1 MALYK
6 RVLLK
11 LSGERMAKP
20 GSGGVLSIESIN
32 HLADEVVTLHD
43 KGLQIG
49 IVLGAGNILR
59 GAEAAEAGFEEAQA
73 HSMGMLATVI
83 NALAL
88 QSILEEKG
96 KFTRVMTA
104 VEMNSIAEPYIR
116 RRALR
121 HMEKDRIVILAGGT
135 GNPFFTTDSAG
146 ALRAIELEADLL
158 VKATQVDGIYNKDPN
173 KFDDAEHFGDISYKD
188 ILVDNLKVMDGAAIA
203 LCREHNM
210 PLMVCSI
217 TGKNSLIDALEG
229 RVKRTL
235 VNNTVQDKR

>member
-1 MALYK
+1 MSIPYK

-11 LSGERMAKP
+11 LSGERMAKAN
-20 GSGGVLSIESIN
+20 SNGVLSMGAIQ
-32 HLADEVVTLHD
+32 HLAEEVVSIHE
-43 KGLQIG
+43 QG
-49 IVLGAGNILR
+49 IEVGVVLGAGNILR
-59 GAEAAEAGFEEAQA
+59 GSEAAEAGFEEAQA

-88 QSILEEKG
+88 QSILEQHG
-96 KFTRVMTA
+96 KFTRVMSA

-146 ALRAIELEADLL
+146 ALRAIELNADVLI
-158 VKATQVDGIYNKDPN
+158 KATQVDGIYDKDPN
-173 KFDDAEHFGDISYKD
+173 KYDDAVHLGDITFKEV
-188 ILVDNLKVMDGAAIA
+188 LVDNLKVMDGAAMA

-217 TGKNSLIDALEG
+217 EGKGSLLDAIQG
-229 RVKRTL
+229 KAKRTL
-235 VNNTVQDKR
+235 VRV

>member
-1 MALYK
+1 MSIPYK

-11 LSGERMAKP
+11 LSGERMAKKN
-20 GSGGVLSIESIN
+20 SNGVLSMHAIQHLTDEIISLQNAGIE
-32 HLADEVVTLHD
+32 VGV
-43 KGLQIG
+43 
-49 IVLGAGNILR
+49 VLGAGNILR
-59 GAEAAEAGFEEAQA
+59 GSEAAESGFEEAQA

-88 QSILEEKG
+88 QSLLEQNG

-121 HMEKDRIVILAGGT
+121 HMEKGRIVILAGGT

-146 ALRAIELEADLL
+146 ALRAIELNADVLI
-158 VKATQVDGIYNKDPN
+158 KATQVDGIYNKDPN
-173 KFDDAEHFGDISYKD
+173 KFDDAIHMGDITFKEV
-188 ILVDNLKVMDGAAIA
+188 LVENLKVMDGAAIA

-217 TGKNSLIDALEG
+217 EGKGSLMDAING
-229 RVKRTL
+229 KTKRTL
-235 VNNTVQDKR
+235 INA

>member
-1 MALYK
+1 MSDYK

-11 LSGERMAKP
+11 LSGERMAKQ
-20 GSGGVLSIESIN
+20 GSGGVLSIEAIT
-32 HLADEVVTLHD
+32 HLADEVVSLHD
-43 KGLQIG
+43 KGIQIG

-59 GAEAAEAGFEEAQA
+59 GAEAVDAGFEEAQA

-88 QSILEEKG
+88 QSILEQKG
-96 KFTRVMTA
+96 KYTRVMTA

-121 HMEKDRIVILAGGT
+121 HMEKERIVILAGGT

-146 ALRAIELEADLL
+146 ALRAIELHADVLI
-158 VKATQVDGIYNKDPN
+158 KATQVDGIYDKDPN
-173 KFDDAEHFGDISYKD
+173 KFADAQHLGDVSYKD

-217 TGKNSLIDALEG
+217 HEKGSLMDALEG
-229 RVKRTL
+229 KVKRTL
-235 VNNTVQDKR
+235 VNNTVADKR

>member
-1 MALYK
+1 MSVPYK

-11 LSGERMAKP
+11 LSGERMATAN
-20 GSGGVLSIESIN
+20 SHSVLSVDAIN
-32 HLADEVVTLHD
+32 HLADEVVSLHEE
-43 KGLQIG
+43 GIEVG

-59 GAEAAEAGFEEAQA
+59 GKEAAEAGFEEAQA

-88 QSILEEKG
+88 QSILEQKG
-96 KFTRVMTA
+96 RQTRVMTA
-104 VEMNSIAEPYIR
+104 VSMPSIAEPYIR

-121 HMEKDRIVILAGGT
+121 HMEKGRIVILAAGT

-146 ALRAIELEADLL
+146 ALRAIELHADLL

-173 KFDDAEHFGDISYKD
+173 KFDDAVHLGDVSYKE

-203 LCREHNM
+203 LCREHKM

-217 TGKNSLIDALEG
+217 TGEGSLLKAIKGEV
-229 RVKRTL
+229 RRTL
-235 VNNTVQDKR
+235 VHA

>member
-1 MALYK
+1 MSEYK

-11 LSGERMAKP
+11 LSGERMAKQ
-20 GSGGVLSIESIN
+20 GSGGVLSIEAIS
-32 HLADEVVTLHD
+32 HLADEVVSLHD
-43 KGLQIG
+43 KGIQIG

-59 GAEAAEAGFEEAQA
+59 GAEAVEAGFEEAQA

-88 QSILEEKG
+88 QSILEQKG
-96 KFTRVMTA
+96 KYTRVMTA

-121 HMEKDRIVILAGGT
+121 HMEKDRVVILAGGT

-146 ALRAIELEADLL
+146 ALRAIELHADVLI
-158 VKATQVDGIYNKDPN
+158 KATQVDGIYDKDPN
-173 KFDDAEHFGDISYKD
+173 KFDDAKHLGDVSYKD

-217 TGKNSLIDALEG
+217 HEKGSLLNALEG
-229 RVKRTL
+229 KVNRTL
-235 VNNTVQDKR
+235 VNNTVADKR

>member
-1 MALYK
+1 
-6 RVLLK
+6 
-11 LSGERMAKP
+11 MAKQ
-20 GSGGVLSIESIN
+20 GSGGVLSIEAIT
-32 HLADEVVTLHD
+32 HLADEVVSLHD
-43 KGLQIG
+43 KGIQIG

-59 GAEAAEAGFEEAQA
+59 GAEAVDAGFEEAQA

-88 QSILEEKG
+88 QSILEQKG
-96 KFTRVMTA
+96 KYTRVMTA

-121 HMEKDRIVILAGGT
+121 HMEKERIVILAGGT

-146 ALRAIELEADLL
+146 ALRAIELHADVLI
-158 VKATQVDGIYNKDPN
+158 KATQVDGIYDKDPN
-173 KFDDAEHFGDISYKD
+173 KFADAQHLGDVSYKD

-217 TGKNSLIDALEG
+217 HEKGSLMDALEG
-229 RVKRTL
+229 KVKRTL
-235 VNNTVQDKR
+235 VNNTVADKR